1 MRIALEVSLEETDMR
16 DNRQRRRREDLSND
30 HPLRR
35 HKDLLD
41 LLQQDFVDP
50 TLPPVVVVK
59 ERRMGEERRR
69 TDRRQSIP
77 DVPDRVDLTDA
88 TDRATGNWTRSS
100 A

>member
-1 MRIALEVSLEETDMR
+1 MR
-16 DNRQRRRREDLSND
+16 DNRQRRRREDFSND
-30 HPLRR
+30 YPLRR
-35 HKDLLD
+35 HKDLLE
-41 LLQQDFVDP
+41 LLQRDSVDP
-50 TLPPVVVVK
+50 TLPTSAVVK